1 MPEYIEEAKDLEP
14 VRPVIREVVSPL
26 HPTEQYLNKSGLKAT
41 YDPTVGDDIP
51 TELLETPPRYPQ
63 PQPQPQPQQSIQ
75 STSNY
80 SSNIISEDT
89 DNQYNSRNSNNP
101 NRTAMINKDY
111 EYNDK
116 PIAGSPNVHI
126 NKYPNNSNNN
136 NHGIQRKDSYSPGP
150 DDDEDDYYAGEYKY
164 RSDDEDDYDYT
175 PPGEAD
181 YVRPSGDGEGSDK
194 YDSEPIIFAD
204 SESKKCFL
212 TKPCPI
218 KYGVVQCYIERTKQG
233 FRGNSCQYD
242 VYLRDGK
249 YNFIFY

>member
-63 PQPQPQPQQSIQ
+63 PQPQQSIQ

-126 NKYPNNSNNN
+126 NNNKYPNNSNNN

-204 SESKKCFL
+204 SEAKKCFL